1 MHILVYVCQVPD
13 KKIVEWGIV
22 NHEIQLNDAIVH
34 IYVCINNLHTHAF
47 SLTTHFSN
55 IDTFFLNYSIH
66 IIILYQC
73 VLGRYELTS
82 HHDKGSNSKDINIK
96 QASESNSHRWAFT
109 FLCFELPM

>member
-1 MHILVYVCQVPD
+1 MHILVYVGQVPD

-34 IYVCINNLHTHAF
+34 IYVSINLHTHAF

-55 IDTFFLNYSIH
+55 IDTFFLNYSIY

-82 HHDKGSNSKDINIK
+82 HHDKGSNIKDINIK